1 MPPNEWQDKN
11 LDLSFFSSPKLPRR
25 YQAPSV
31 ITWLS
36 AGLPRGSSL
45 AGEEWSSVSFLLD
58 SLISWIHD
66 SCFRAWTGM
75 FLHLRSQCFEELA
88 WSQYWRRVW
97 GRGHGC
103 RTPEQAREEQTW
115 APPLG
120 TCFYLPTCPLPNQIY
135 LFVSQKERHWQL
147 AVPGWTCQSTCHLA
161 TKMAE
166 DVTKSKTVD
175 TAMSNTAPSWTTE
188 TPNNVA
194 LEF

>member
-66 SCFRAWTGM
+66 NCFRAWTGM
-75 FLHLRSQCFEELA
+75 CLHLRSQCFEELGVEPVLEEGLGPWA
-88 WSQYWRRVW
+88 WMQNTRAGK
-97 GRGHGC
+97 GRANVSPSLWYLFLPPNLPFSKPNLLVCFSKGKTLAAGC
-103 RTPEQAREEQTW
+103 SWVKLSE
-115 APPLG
+115 
-120 TCFYLPTCPLPNQIY
+120 YLPSCYQDGWGCD
-135 LFVSQKERHWQL
+135 QKRNSWH
-147 AVPGWTCQSTCHLA
+147 CHEQHSSLLNYR
-161 TKMAE
+161 
-166 DVTKSKTVD
+166 D
-175 TAMSNTAPSWTTE
+175 T
-188 TPNNVA
+188 
-194 LEF
+194 